1 MRWGLILKVTLVLGL
16 SVGCPL
22 LFALSPAAQHLAS
35 TVLEWLRSEKWL
47 GKGICVGLEA
57 AGLMVGLPVSFINVG
72 VGVIYP
78 FWTAYLVTWVA
89 CLLGTAAS
97 YSIGRYCLSLE
108 LHSAV
113 AEKLHIDLDVALQ
126 QGPWKLTI
134 LIWLIYAP
142 MCLKNYWLA
151 SLAVPFHVYLT
162 VAMTNCVY
170 MNALHV
176 YIGSKA
182 GSVLEAWNHGH
193 IPWYDGLL
201 AVSAI
206 LLTIIASYLLVRF
219 LKASM
224 QASSQSVEFQHFG
237 EAP

>member
-16 SVGCPL
+16 SIGCPL
-22 LFALSPAAQHLAS
+22 LFALSPSAQHQAS

-47 GKGICVGLEA
+47 GKGICIGLEA
-57 AGLMVGLPVSFINVG
+57 VGLMVGLPVSFMNVG

-78 FWTAYLVTWVA
+78 FWTAYVVTWVA

-97 YSIGRYCLSLE
+97 YSVGRYCLSLE

-113 AEKLHIDLDVALQ
+113 AEKLHIDLDAALR

-134 LIWLIYAP
+134 LIWLLYAP

-162 VAMTNCVY
+162 VSMTNCVY

-201 AVSAI
+201 VVCAI
-206 LLTIIASYLLVRF
+206 LLTIVAGYLLVRI

-224 QASSQSVEFQHFG
+224 QTSSQSVEFQHFG

>member
-1 MRWGLILKVTLVLGL
+1 MLLKVALVLSL

-22 LFALSPAAQHLAS
+22 LFTLSSEAQHKACA
-35 TVLEWLRSEKWL
+35 VLEWLRREEWL
-47 GKGICVGLEA
+47 GKGVCLGLEA
-57 AGLMVGLPVSFINVG
+57 IGLMVGFPVSFMNVG

-78 FWTAYLVTWVA
+78 FWTAYILTWSA

-97 YSIGRYCLSLE
+97 YSVGRFCLSVE

-113 AEKLHIDLDVALQ
+113 AEKLHIDLEAALR

-134 LIWLIYAP
+134 LIWLLYAP

-151 SLAVPFHVYLT
+151 SLAVPFHVYLI

-176 YIGSKA
+176 FIGSKA
-182 GSVLEAWNHGH
+182 GSVLEAWNQGEL
-193 IPWYDGLL
+193 PWYDGLL
-201 AVSAI
+201 AVFAI
-206 LLTIIASYLLVRF
+206 LLTIVAGYLLVR
-219 LKASM
+219 LLRASM
-224 QASSQSVEFQHFG
+224 QSPSQAVEFQHFG
-237 EAP
+237 DTP